1 MQAIK
6 NHYKNLIIGFGKGGK
21 TLAGWL
27 SSMGEEVAII
37 EKSKAMYGGTCINV
51 ACIPTKS
58 LIINGEK
65 GYPYPEALQIKNDLT
80 TRLREKNYYKIA
92 DLEHATVID
101 GTASFVSANEI
112 KVSTGQG
119 EKVISADRI
128 FINTGSKP
136 RILDIEGAQGSR
148 IYNSTSMME
157 LSGKPR
163 RLAIVG
169 GGFVGLEFADMF
181 LKFGS
186 EVTLLDRS
194 ETFLPKEDRDMAE
207 AIRDLLIN
215 KGLNLVSGVTVDK
228 FRESEA
234 GVEVHYKRSGHQ
246 TLVADAVLLATGR
259 TPETASLNLEAAGI
273 QTDEQGFIQVNDRLQ
288 TTAENIWAIGDVNGG
303 PQFTYIS
310 LDDFRI
316 IKNQIIGGNYDSI
329 KKRKAFATTVFTTPP
344 YARIGLNES
353 EAKEQGRDCFAR
365 TLSAADIPKAGIL
378 QQKEGL
384 LKAVIEKG
392 SGQILGCMLLC
403 AEAHEL
409 INMVQIAMNAGLPYE
424 VLRDCIYTHPSM
436 AEAFNDLFG

>member
-1 MQAIK
+1 MEAIK

-27 SSMGEEVAII
+27 SSIGEEVALV
-37 EKSKAMYGGTCINV
+37 EKSKEMYGGTCINV

-58 LIINGEK
+58 LIINAEK
-65 GYPYPEALQIKNDLT
+65 GYPYPEAHQIKDDLT
-80 TRLREKNYYKIA
+80 GKLREKNYSKIA
-92 DLEHATVID
+92 GLEHATVID
-101 GTASFVSANEI
+101 GTASFLSATEI
-112 KVSTGQG
+112 ELSTEQG
-119 EKVISADRI
+119 ERVISADRI
-128 FINTGSKP
+128 FINTGTKP
-136 RILDIEGAQGSR
+136 RIPDIEGAQGKR
-148 IYNSTSMME
+148 IYNSTTLME
-157 LSGKPR
+157 LEEKPG

-186 EVTLLDRS
+186 EVTLLNRS

-207 AIRDLLIN
+207 AIRDLLVH
-215 KGLNLVSGVTVDK
+215 KGLNLISGVTVEK
-228 FRESEA
+228 FVDLEA
-234 GVEVHYKRSGHQ
+234 GVEIHYYPSGHQ
-246 TLVADAVLLATGR
+246 TLVVDAVLLATGR
-259 TPETASLNLEAAGI
+259 TPETALLNLEAAGI
-273 QTDEQGFIQVNDRLQ
+273 KRDDQGFIQVNDRLQ
-288 TTAENIWAIGDVNGG
+288 TTANNIWAIGDVNGG

-316 IKNQIIGGNYDSI
+316 IKNQIIGGNYDST

-344 YARIGLNES
+344 YARIGLNEK
-353 EAKEQGRDCFAR
+353 EAKEQGRDYFVR

-409 INMVQIAMNAGLPYE
+409 INMVQIAMNADIPYE
-424 VLRDCIYTHPSM
+424 VLRDSIYTHPSM

>member
-1 MQAIK
+1 MEAIK
-6 NHYKNLIIGFGKGGK
+6 SHYKNLIIGFGKGGK
-21 TLAGWL
+21 TLACWL
-27 SSMGEEVAII
+27 SSIGEEVALV
-37 EKSKAMYGGTCINV
+37 EKSKEMYGGTCINV

-58 LIINGEK
+58 LIINAEK
-65 GYPYPEALQIKNDLT
+65 GHPYPEAHQIKDDLT
-80 TRLREKNYYKIA
+80 GKLREKNYRKIA
-92 DLEHATVID
+92 GLEHATVID
-101 GTASFVSANEI
+101 GTASFLSASEI
-112 KVSTGQG
+112 KLSTEQG

-128 FINTGSKP
+128 FINTGTKP
-136 RILDIEGAQGSR
+136 RIPDIEGAEGSR
-148 IYNSTSMME
+148 IYNSTTLME
-157 LSGKPR
+157 LEGKPK

-186 EVTLLDRS
+186 EVMLLDRS

-207 AIRDLLIN
+207 AIRDLLVG
-215 KGLNLVSGVTVDK
+215 KGLNLISGVTVDK
-228 FRESEA
+228 FVESEA
-234 GVEVHYKRSGHQ
+234 AVELHYNRSVDQ
-246 TLVADAVLLATGR
+246 SLVADAVLLATGR
-259 TPETASLNLEAAGI
+259 TPETALLNLEAAGI
-273 QTDEQGFIQVNDRLQ
+273 QTDDQGFIQVDERLQ

-316 IKNQIIGGNYDSI
+316 IKNQIIGGNYDST
-329 KKRKAFATTVFTTPP
+329 KKRKFFATTVFTTPP
-344 YARIGLNES
+344 YARIGLNEK
-353 EAKEQGRDCFAR
+353 EAKEQGRNYFVR

-403 AEAHEL
+403 AGAHEL

-424 VLRDCIYTHPSM
+424 VLRDSIYTHPSM